1 MAEERLNNNLRLFED
16 WLDDIEPELAKEQ
29 SAKKSVLKDAETEEI
44 IRDEKEFSEE
54 INVLKSVH

>member
-44 IRDEKEFSEE
+44 IRDEKEFSHTL
-54 INVLKSVH
+54 IITIYV

>member
-29 SAKKSVLKDAETEEI
+29 SAKKSVLKDAETEEV
-44 IRDEKEFSEE
+44 IRDEKEC
-54 INVLKSVH
+54 K